1 VEPRLDPKIE
11 ELVAACAYEFGTERE
26 RVKPVLW
33 VVLRDELMQR
43 VEQNGTPGRPAR
55 RPARSHHRDAGGLT
69 TRAA

>member
-1 VEPRLDPKIE
+1 MEPRLDPKIE

-43 VEQNGTPGRPAR
+43 VDRMAHLEGLLEGLLEAITGTRVA
-55 RPARSHHRDAGGLT
+55 
-69 TRAA
+69 